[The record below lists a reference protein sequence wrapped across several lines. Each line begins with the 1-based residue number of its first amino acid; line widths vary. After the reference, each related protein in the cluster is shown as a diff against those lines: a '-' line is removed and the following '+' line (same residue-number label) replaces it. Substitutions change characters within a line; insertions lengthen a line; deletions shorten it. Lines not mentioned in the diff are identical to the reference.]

1 MRLLD
6 AADEPLRP
14 IAVGEDWG
22 PRCVPNCSATHETKS
37 ICIRKETNMQRF
49 MRFAARAAVIVWCGL
64 LIPAAVAQT
73 SSQPSIPQTSAN
85 IPDEKLDAAAAA
97 MQRIASLQQNYRD
110 QISAA
115 PSADR
120 NRIANEA
127 GNALTKAVTD
137 QGLSVD
143 EYANIVDAAQSDL
156 GVRQRILQRLRSLRD
171 ENSENHR

>member
-1 MRLLD
+1 
-6 AADEPLRP
+6 
-14 IAVGEDWG
+14 
-22 PRCVPNCSATHETKS
+22 
-37 ICIRKETNMQRF
+37 
-49 MRFAARAAVIVWCGL
+49 
-64 LIPAAVAQT
+64 
-73 SSQPSIPQTSAN
+73 
-85 IPDEKLDAAAAA
+85 

>member
-1 MRLLD
+1 
-6 AADEPLRP
+6 
-14 IAVGEDWG
+14 
-22 PRCVPNCSATHETKS
+22 
-37 ICIRKETNMQRF
+37 MQRF

-73 SSQPSIPQTSAN
+73 SSQPSIPQSSAN

-97 MQRIASLQQNYRD
+97 MKRIASLQQKHRD

>member
-1 MRLLD
+1 
-6 AADEPLRP
+6 
-14 IAVGEDWG
+14 
-22 PRCVPNCSATHETKS
+22 
-37 ICIRKETNMQRF
+37 MQRF

-73 SSQPSIPQTSAN
+73 SSQPSIPQSSAN
-85 IPDEKLDAAAAA
+85 IPDAKLDAAAAT

-137 QGLSVD
+137 QACRWTSMPISLT
-143 EYANIVDAAQSDL
+143 
-156 GVRQRILQRLRSLRD
+156 LRRAI
-171 ENSENHR
+171 